1 MMKILSPAGDYES
14 LICALNEGANEIY
27 FGVSEFNARNNI
39 VGFKAQDI
47 ENIVKYCALFNA
59 RSFLAVNILF
69 KDEELEDAVNLIV
82 NAFNLGVDAFIIQD
96 LGLAKI
102 LYENY
107 PEIELHASTQMAI
120 HNLEGVN
127 FLKNFNFKRVVLA
140 RETPLSEI
148 KRIRENSDIEIEY
161 FVQGALCVSF
171 SGNCYLSS
179 VLHNASGNRGLC
191 KQLCRLNYTAY
202 EGDKKLKS
210 GYLLSAK
217 DFCMIEKLSDLEN
230 AGVDSLKIEGRA
242 RRPFYVKMATRAYY
256 QALNGQKYDM
266 NLLKLAFNRNY
277 CQGYFN
283 GNGDIISNVQNHI
296 GLYLGKVEKVNI
308 GKKFNEVFILSNAEI
323 SKKSVLKFFD
333 NDIEFKVISAFDVTK
348 VKDNLYK
355 ITTTSFIKKGLTV
368 RIISDG
374 SLESEQERLKK
385 RNLNIE
391 IIAKIGKPLSA
402 IINLEKDIK
411 VDSDFILEEGK
422 NSCLTESELK
432 ENFNKS
438 EYFNAN
444 LTIEILEKVFV
455 RKSNLNAF
463 RKQVFDKALESLI
476 KKVTPLKNYTH
487 EINKFCSPNLQV
499 EIIND
504 NKTPF
509 SKKTI
514 IYSPSEYIEK
524 DILSVKKR
532 ADESGVKFY
541 LDTPNY
547 AEKEDIVL
555 LKEIIEKNNL
565 NFVVNNYY
573 ALSFKGEKIM
583 GAHMNI
589 FNSVSASYFNAPI
602 LTIDGELGE
611 KISYP
616 LMTLKHCVIKHMY
629 NCQCDTCKYN
639 DNIYYKNDSGKVLKL
654 SRKKLKT
661 CTFYLK

>member
-69 KDEELEDAVNLIV
+69 KDEELENAVNLIV
-82 NAFNLGVDAFIIQD
+82 NAYNLGVDAFIIQD

-217 DFCMIEKLSDLEN
+217 DFCMIEKLSDLEK

-277 CQGYFN
+277 CPGYFN

-323 SKKSVLKFFD
+323 SKKSVIKFFD
-333 NDIEFKVISAFDVTK
+333 NDTEFKVITAYDVTK

-355 ITTTSFIKKGLTV
+355 ITTTAFIKKGLTA
-368 RIISDG
+368 RLISDG
-374 SLESEQERLKK
+374 SLESEKEILKR
-385 RNLNIE
+385 RNINIT
-391 IIAKIGKPLSA
+391 IIAKIGKPLTA

-411 VDSDFILEEGK
+411 VVRELLNLEQKELAELLGVSIDSIVRWEQ
-422 NSCLTESELK
+422 
-432 ENFNKS
+432 
-438 EYFNAN
+438 N
-444 LTIEILEKVFV
+444 LVQI
-455 RKSNLNAF
+455 
-463 RKQVFDKALESLI
+463 D
-476 KKVTPLKNYTH
+476 
-487 EINKFCSPNLQV
+487 
-499 EIIND
+499 
-504 NKTPF
+504 
-509 SKKTI
+509 
-514 IYSPSEYIEK
+514 
-524 DILSVKKR
+524 
-532 ADESGVKFY
+532 
-541 LDTPNY
+541 
-547 AEKEDIVL
+547 
-555 LKEIIEKNNL
+555 EKNN
-565 NFVVNNYY
+565 
-573 ALSFKGEKIM
+573 I
-583 GAHMNI
+583 I
-589 FNSVSASYFNAPI
+589 
-602 LTIDGELGE
+602 
-611 KISYP
+611 
-616 LMTLKHCVIKHMY
+616 
-629 NCQCDTCKYN
+629 
-639 DNIYYKNDSGKVLKL
+639 
-654 SRKKLKT
+654 
-661 CTFYLK
+661 

>member
-69 KDEELEDAVNLIV
+69 KDEELENAVNLIV

-217 DFCMIEKLSDLEN
+217 DFCMIEKLSDLES

-333 NDIEFKVISAFDVTK
+333 NDIEFKVISAYDVTK

-355 ITTTSFIKKGLTV
+355 ITTTAFIKKGLSV
-368 RIISDG
+368 RLISDG

-444 LTIEILEKVFV
+444 LTINTLEKVFV

-487 EINKFCSPNLQV
+487 EINKFCLPNLQV

-524 DILSVKKR
+524 DILAVKKS
-532 ADESGVKFY
+532 ADEKGVKFY

>member
-69 KDEELEDAVNLIV
+69 KDEELENAVNLIV

-242 RRPFYVKMATRAYY
+242 RRPFYVKIATRAYY

-355 ITTTSFIKKGLTV
+355 ITTTAFIKKGLTV
-368 RIISDG
+368 RLISDG
-374 SLESEQERLKK
+374 SLESEQEILKR
-385 RNLNIE
+385 RNINIE
-391 IIAKIGKPLSA
+391 IVAKIGKPLSA

-438 EYFNAN
+438 EYFSAN
-444 LTIEILEKVFV
+444 LTINSLEKVFV

-487 EINKFCSPNLQV
+487 EINKFCLPNLQV
-499 EIIND
+499 EIISD

-524 DILSVKKR
+524 DILAIKKR
-532 ADESGVKFY
+532 ADEKGVKFY

-583 GAHMNI
+583 GAYMNI
-589 FNSVSASYFNAPI
+589 FNSVSASYFNAPV
-602 LTIDGELGE
+602 LSIDGELGE

-639 DNIYYKNDSGKVLKL
+639 DIIYYKNDSGKVLKL